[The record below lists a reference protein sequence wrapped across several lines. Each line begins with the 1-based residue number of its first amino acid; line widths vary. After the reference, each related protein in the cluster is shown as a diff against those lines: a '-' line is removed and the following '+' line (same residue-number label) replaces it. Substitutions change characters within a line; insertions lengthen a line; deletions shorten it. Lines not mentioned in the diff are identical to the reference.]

1 MKKAEPF
8 YYLVMLAALFLL
20 AGLVLFVMQLIV
32 PSEIGGTT
40 VDPQVQGQ
48 DETLYDLWF
57 TSVAIYDLGVD
68 HNLTGILFSADNN
81 SVSLLDQERK
91 LRWDKPFT
99 TAPRQAKISSCGNYI
114 VVGTEGGR
122 LHFTSADQQTSW
134 DSEGDPVDLVAISP
148 SASWIAATRSQPD
161 QEMSHIELYSQAGE
175 LQWSIE
181 TGPVKNLYLSSE
193 YLDQANIYYTTTV
206 DDLPVITALNL
217 KGEVLWSKTGQSLVA
232 VSRYG
237 SRLAALE
244 DNRLLVY
251 DTLGYTLWQTTL
263 PFEITTV
270 IFNPQNYNRVLVYG
284 NREGVGENFYYFDL
298 ADDLLWMK
306 RIADGSLFA
315 FTADGQH
322 IVTSSWRHFKEDYTQ
337 MVFFDRDGNELTS
350 LEVGMRIEKL
360 IVSGHPHLVVVSGED
375 GYIDLIDI
383 KPLLTENSNGLREMP
398 IYSPVTTGLRADETK
413 LTLYFSD
420 ENSNLVPVTR
430 SVLQTDN
437 ALLAALEELIRG
449 PARGSSL
456 YRTIPDKDVSVNVD
470 LDFEAGRLT
479 LDFSPEFIQM
489 NGSAQSM
496 NALESLL
503 RTVSAFAEVDEI
515 YLTSGDL
522 PLETFGSIILPEQPL
537 APYEWERAIYAPVSS
552 GSRYYLQPR
561 EALGDNTQ
569 AVDLRSLIDQLL
581 RTCRALPFVPA
592 DLDLINLQ
600 TSPEQTQINMNR
612 AFLELFPEDP
622 EENERLQASLI
633 LDALF
638 LTVFENSPSQRVE
651 ILVNGERWSPPAG
664 YPSTSRFLRHPYFVN
679 PE

>member
-8 YYLVMLAALFLL
+8 YYLIMLAALFII
-20 AGLVLFVMQLIV
+20 AGLVLFVMQLIA
-32 PSEIGGTT
+32 PAESSGTT
-40 VDPQVQGQ
+40 VDPQAQGQ
-48 DETLYDLWF
+48 DEVIYDLWF
-57 TSVAIYDLGVD
+57 TSAAIYDLDVD
-68 HNLTGILFSADNN
+68 YNLSGILFSTDNN

-122 LHFTSADQQTSW
+122 LYFTSADQQTSW
-134 DSEGDPVDLVAISP
+134 DSEGDPIDLVAISP
-148 SASWIAATRSQPD
+148 SASWIAITRSHPD
-161 QEMSHIELYSQAGE
+161 QEVSHIELYNQAGE

-181 TGPVKNLYLSSE
+181 TGPVENLYLSSE
-193 YLDQANIYYTTTV
+193 YLDQANIYFTAII

-217 KGEVLWSKTGQSLVA
+217 KGELLWSKPGQSLVA

-244 DNRLLVY
+244 NNRLLVY
-251 DTLGYTLWQTTL
+251 DTLGYSLWQTTL
-263 PFEITTV
+263 PFEITT
-270 IFNPQNYNRVLVYG
+270 ILFNPQNYNRILVYG

-315 FTADGQH
+315 FTADGQN

-350 LEVGMRIEKL
+350 LEVAMRIEKL
-360 IVSGHPHLVVVSGED
+360 IVSGHPHLVVVCGED

-413 LTLYFSD
+413 ITLYFSD
-420 ENSNLVPVTR
+420 ENSNLVPVSR
-430 SVLQTDN
+430 SVLQTDSP
-437 ALLAALEELIRG
+437 LLVALEELIRG

-470 LDFEAGRLT
+470 LDSETGRLT
-479 LDFSPEFIQM
+479 LDFSPELIQM

-515 YLTSGDL
+515 YLTSGDM
-522 PLETFGSIILPEQPL
+522 PLETFGSVILPEQPL
-537 APYEWERAIYAPVSS
+537 APYEWERVIYAPVIS

-569 AVDLRSLIDQLL
+569 EVDLRSLIDQLL
-581 RTCRALPFVPA
+581 RTSRNLPFVSP

-600 TSPEQTQINMNR
+600 ISPEQIQINMNR

-622 EENERLQASLI
+622 EETERLHAALI

-638 LTVFENSPSQRVE
+638 LTVFENSRSQRVE
-651 ILVNGERWSPPAG
+651 ILVAGERWSPPAG
-664 YPSTSRFLRHPYFVN
+664 YPSISRFLRHPFYVN

>member
-1 MKKAEPF
+1 
-8 YYLVMLAALFLL
+8 MLAALFII
-20 AGLVLFVMQLIV
+20 AGLVIFVMQLIA
-32 PSEIGGTT
+32 PSESSGTT
-40 VDPQVQGQ
+40 VDPQAQGQ
-48 DETLYDLWF
+48 DETIYDLWF
-57 TSVAIYDLGVD
+57 TSAAIYDLGVD
-68 HNLTGILFSADNN
+68 YNLTGILFSADNN

-122 LHFTSADQQTSW
+122 LYFTSADQQTSW
-134 DSEGDPVDLVAISP
+134 DSEGDPIDLVAISP
-148 SASWIAATRSQPD
+148 SASWIAITRSHPD
-161 QEMSHIELYSQAGE
+161 QEVSHIELYNQAGE

-181 TGPVKNLYLSSE
+181 TGPVENLYLSSE
-193 YLDQANIYYTTTV
+193 YLDQANIYFTAII
-206 DDLPVITALNL
+206 DDQPQITALNL
-217 KGEVLWSKTGQSLVA
+217 KGELLWSKTGQSLVA

-244 DNRLLVY
+244 NNRLMVY
-251 DTLGYTLWQTTL
+251 DTLGYSLWQTTL
-263 PFEITTV
+263 PFEIRSV
-270 IFNPQNYNRVLVYG
+270 LFNPQNYNRILVYG

-350 LEVGMRIEKL
+350 LEVAMRIEKL
-360 IVSGHPHLVVVSGED
+360 IVSGHPHLVVVCGED

-413 LTLYFSD
+413 ITLYFSD

-437 ALLAALEELIRG
+437 PLPVALEELIRG

-456 YRTIPDKDVSVNVD
+456 YRTIPDKDASVNVD

-515 YLTSGDL
+515 YLTSGDV

-537 APYEWERAIYAPVSS
+537 APYEWERLIYAPVIS

-569 AVDLRSLIDQLL
+569 DVDLRSLIDQLL
-581 RTCRALPFVPA
+581 RACRALPFVPS
-592 DLDLINLQ
+592 DLDLIKLKI
-600 TSPEQTQINMNR
+600 SPEQTQINMNR
-612 AFLELFPEDP
+612 AFLELFPADP
-622 EENERLQASLI
+622 EETERLHAALI

-638 LTVFENSPSQRVE
+638 LTVFKNSRSQRVE
-651 ILVNGERWSPPAG
+651 ILVDGERWSPPAG

>member
-1 MKKAEPF
+1 
-8 YYLVMLAALFLL
+8 LWAL
-20 AGLVLFVMQLIV
+20 
-32 PSEIGGTT
+32 
-40 VDPQVQGQ
+40 
-48 DETLYDLWF
+48 
-57 TSVAIYDLGVD
+57 
-68 HNLTGILFSADNN
+68 
-81 SVSLLDQERK
+81 
-91 LRWDKPFT
+91 
-99 TAPRQAKISSCGNYI
+99 
-114 VVGTEGGR
+114 GTEGGR
-122 LHFTSADQQTSW
+122 LHFTSADQQISW
-134 DSEGDPVDLVAISP
+134 DAEGDPIDLVAISP
-148 SASWIAATRSQPD
+148 SASWIAVTRSHPD
-161 QEMSHIELYSQAGE
+161 HEVSHIELYNQAGE

-181 TGPVKNLYLSSE
+181 TGPVENLYLSSE
-193 YLDQANIYYTTTV
+193 YLDQANIFFTTII
-206 DDLPVITALNL
+206 DDQPEISALNL
-217 KGEVLWSKTGQSLVA
+217 KGELLWSKEGQSLVA

-244 DNRLLVY
+244 KNKLLVY
-251 DTLGYTLWQTTL
+251 DTLGYSLWQTTL
-263 PFEITTV
+263 PFEITT
-270 IFNPQNYNRVLVYG
+270 ILFNPQNYNRVLVYG

-315 FTADGQH
+315 FTADGQN

-350 LEVGMRIEKL
+350 LEVAMRIEKL
-360 IVSGHPHLVVVSGED
+360 IVSGHPHLVVVCGED

-383 KPLLTENSNGLREMP
+383 KPLLTESSNGLREMP

-413 LTLYFSD
+413 ITLYFSD

-437 ALLAALEELIRG
+437 PLPVALEELIRG

-496 NALESLL
+496 NALMSLL

-515 YLTSGDL
+515 YLTSGDV

-537 APYEWERAIYAPVSS
+537 APYEWERLIYAPVIS

-569 AVDLRSLIDQLL
+569 DVDLRSLIDQLL
-581 RTCRALPFVPA
+581 RAFRALPFVPS
-592 DLDLINLQ
+592 DLDLINLEI
-600 TSPEQTQINMNR
+600 SPEQIQINMNQ
-612 AFLELFPEDP
+612 AFLELFPADP
-622 EENERLQASLI
+622 EETERLQAALI

-638 LTVFENSPSQRVE
+638 LTVFENSSSQRVE
-651 ILVNGERWSPPAG
+651 ILVVGERWSPPAG
-664 YPSTSRFLRHPYFVN
+664 YPSTSRFFRHPYYVN

>member
-1 MKKAEPF
+1 LKKAEPF
-8 YYLVMLAALFLL
+8 YYLVMLAALFLI
-20 AGLVLFVMQLIV
+20 AGLVLFVMQLIA
-32 PSEIGGTT
+32 PAEISGTP

-48 DETLYDLWF
+48 DEAIYDLWF

-134 DSEGDPVDLVAISP
+134 DSEGDPIDLVAISP
-148 SASWIAATRSQPD
+148 SASWIAVSRTHPD
-161 QEMSHIELYSQAGE
+161 QEISHLELYSQSGE

-181 TGPVKNLYLSSE
+181 TDMVKNLYLSSE
-193 YLDQANIYYTTTV
+193 YLDQANIYYTTIV
-206 DDLPVITALNL
+206 DDQPVITALNL

-251 DTLGYTLWQTTL
+251 DTLGYTLWQTAL
-263 PFEITTV
+263 PFEVTTV

-360 IVSGHPHLVVVSGED
+360 IVSGHPHLVVVCGED

-383 KPLLTENSNGLREMP
+383 KSLLTEDSNGLREMP

-479 LDFSPEFIQM
+479 LDFSPEFVRM

-622 EENERLQASLI
+622 EETERLQAALI

-651 ILVNGERWSPPAG
+651 ILVNGESWSPPAG
-664 YPSTSRFLRHPYFVN
+664 YPSTSRFLRQPYFVN